1 MGAMCLHEHRDAGYS
16 RLCDE
21 PAGGAERLMRLD
33 YYVCESEYGA
43 VYTIAGEDAGLYA
56 GAITYGVKITKTE
69 TVLSAGGTN
78 PANPAN
84 PANYEESYIADVTG
98 DIQKA
103 KGLLR
108 LLADNRV
115 TPCCLRDV
123 LEDICASWLA
133 L

>member
-21 PAGGAERLMRLD
+21 PAGGAERIMRLD
-33 YYVCESEYGA
+33 YYVCESEYDAACPATGEGA
-43 VYTIAGEDAGLYA
+43 DFFAGV
-56 GAITYGVKITKTE
+56 ITYGFKITKTE
-69 TVLSAGGTN
+69 TGARAGETS
-78 PANPAN
+78 

-108 LLADNRV
+108 ILADNRV

-123 LEDICASWLA
+123 LEDICASELA
-133 L
+133 V